1 MCESKYWATLGW
13 VGGEQRRAS
22 YGELVQGKVAVPLSS
37 LSPSS
42 LPNLRDFL
50 LPERTGRGCLMG
62 WKGFKSSQLWEG
74 YRSASGCR

>member
-1 MCESKYWATLGW
+1 MES
-13 VGGEQRRAS
+13 
-22 YGELVQGKVAVPLSS
+22 LVQGKVAVPLSS